1 MFTILN
7 ALNDKQIRNILINIQ
22 IPKVNLSINN
32 LLWSSIN
39 ISLHNV
45 NNSTQCL

>member
-32 LLWSSIN
+32 LL
-39 ISLHNV
+39 
-45 NNSTQCL
+45 